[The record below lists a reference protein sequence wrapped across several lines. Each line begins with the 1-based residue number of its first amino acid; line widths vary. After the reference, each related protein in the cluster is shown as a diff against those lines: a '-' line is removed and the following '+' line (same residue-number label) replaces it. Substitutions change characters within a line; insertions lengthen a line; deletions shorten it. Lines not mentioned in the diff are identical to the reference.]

1 MANVVIS
8 LSLIFQLYF
17 AIFHCATA
25 SSSFGNSRGISCPN
39 FGKSTKNFYLNSS
52 IFMTFTVELEVHCL
66 YQCMVESQCLLYN
79 YGPKLTRPVMASLV
93 S

>member
-39 FGKSTKNFYLNSS
+39 SGKSTKNFS

-66 YQCMVESQCLLYN
+66 YQCMVESQCLSYN